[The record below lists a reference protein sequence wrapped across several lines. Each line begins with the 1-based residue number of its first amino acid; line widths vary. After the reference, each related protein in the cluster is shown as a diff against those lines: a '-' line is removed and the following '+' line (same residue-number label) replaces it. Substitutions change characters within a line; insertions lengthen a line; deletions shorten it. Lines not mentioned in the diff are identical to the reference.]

1 MSNKFYTPDGFNDTL
16 PSVCA
21 FKKDAESKLRRL
33 FSLHGYEEIETP
45 GYEYCDIYTKTDFV
59 KEEDLYKLTDS
70 KGRLLCARYD
80 GTIPA
85 ARYAATLAKDRF
97 PLRLSYIENMYRFN
111 QTGGGK
117 QSEFTQAGAELMGIT
132 GSDSDAEIIAMA
144 IRSALEVGVEDLQ
157 VSIGQV
163 GLFEGAVKQM
173 GLDEET
179 ALTVR
184 NAIVAK
190 DSVTI
195 ERTAKDKGLSDS
207 DSKILLMFAEAS
219 GDPDILNEIKG
230 SFTDATAIAAIKN
243 LEEILTA
250 LDDYGYGKYVNVD
263 LGLLGSEGYYTGV
276 IFKGY
281 TYEVGF
287 PIIGGGRYDRTVGVF
302 GRDMECVGFS
312 LGLSLAITA
321 LMRQGL
327 ELESPAAEAIVG
339 YEKGNKDARNSAITL
354 ADQMRVGGTSVIL
367 DTSGMN
373 EEELNRYADENDIQ
387 TVFWINGGQE

>member
-45 GYEYCDIYTKTDFV
+45 GYEYCDIYTKPDFV

-85 ARYAATLAKDRF
+85 ARYAATLAKDRL

-179 ALTVR
+179 ALSVR
-184 NAIVAK
+184 NAIIAK

-195 ERTAKDKGLSDS
+195 DRTAKEKGLSDS
-207 DSKILLMFAEAS
+207 DRNILLMFAESS
-219 GDPDILNEIKG
+219 GDTNILASIKD
-230 SFTDATAIAAIKN
+230 SFTEKTALDAIKN
-243 LEEILTA
+243 LEEILEA
-250 LDDYGYGKYVNVD
+250 LEDYGYTKYVSVD

-327 ELESPAAEAIVG
+327 ELENPAAEAIVG
-339 YEKGNKDARNSAITL
+339 YEKGNKDARSSAISL
-354 ADQMRVGGTSVIL
+354 ADQMRLGGTSVIL
-367 DTSGMN
+367 DTSGMR
-373 EEELNRYADENDIQ
+373 EEDLNAFADENDIQ
-387 TVFWINGGQE
+387 TVFWINGGKD

>member
-85 ARYAATLAKDRF
+85 ARYAATLAKDKL
-97 PLRLSYIENMYRFN
+97 PLRISYIENMYRY
-111 QTGGGK
+111 QQVGGGK
-117 QSEFTQAGAELMGIT
+117 QSEFTQAGVELMGMS
-132 GSDSDAEIIAMA
+132 GSDSDAEIIALA

-157 VSIGQV
+157 VSIGQT

-173 GLDEET
+173 DLDEET

-184 NAIVAK
+184 SAILAK

-195 ERTAKDKGLSDS
+195 ERTAKDKGLSES
-207 DSKILLMFAEAS
+207 DSKLLRMFAESSA
-219 GDPDILNEIKG
+219 DTDILSVIKE
-230 SFTDATAIAAIKN
+230 SFTDKTALDAVKN
-243 LEEILTA
+243 LEEILEA
-250 LDDYGYGKYVNVD
+250 LDDYGFTKYVSIDV
-263 LGLLGSEGYYTGV
+263 GLLGSEDFYTGM

-287 PIIGGGRYDRTVGVF
+287 PILGGGRYDKVVGVF

-327 ELESPAAEAIVG
+327 KLESSVAEAVIG
-339 YEKGNKDARNSAITL
+339 YEKGSRDARSSAITL
-354 ADQMRVGGTSVIL
+354 ADQMRLGGTSVIL
-367 DTSGMN
+367 DTSASS

-387 TVFWINGGQE
+387 TVLWINGGQE

>member
-1 MSNKFYTPDGFNDTL
+1 MGNKFYTPDGFCDTL
-16 PSVCA
+16 PEVCA
-21 FKKDAESKLRRL
+21 FKKDAENKLRNL
-33 FSLHGYEEIETP
+33 YIHHGYTEIETP
-45 GYEYCDIYTKTDFV
+45 GYEYCDIYVDPGFV

-85 ARYAATLAKDRF
+85 ARYAATLAKDKL
-97 PLRLSYIENMYRFN
+97 PLRISYIENMYRYN
-111 QTGGGK
+111 QAGGGK
-117 QSEFTQAGAELMGIT
+117 QSEFTQAGVELMGVS

-144 IRSALEVGVEDLQ
+144 IRSALEVGIGDLQ

-173 GLDEET
+173 GLDEAT
-179 ALTVR
+179 QSKIR
-184 NAIVAK
+184 DAIMAK

-195 ERTAKDKGLSDS
+195 DRVARDLSLSD
-207 DSKILLMFAEAS
+207 DDRKTLLMFSES
-219 GDPDILNEIKG
+219 TGSFEITDEIRAR
-230 SFTDATAIAAIKN
+230 FTDAKALDAIRN
-243 LEEILTA
+243 LEEIKDA
-250 LDDYGYGKYVNVD
+250 LDDYGFGKYVSID
-263 LGLLGSEGYYTGV
+263 PGLLGAQDYYTGM

-287 PIIGGGRYDRTVGVF
+287 PIIGGGRYDKTVGAF

-327 ELESPAAEAIVG
+327 ELEIPGADAVVG
-339 YEKGNKDARNSAITL
+339 YDKGSKDARKTAITM
-354 ADQMRVGGTSVIL
+354 AEQMRCGGSVVIL
-367 DTSGMN
+367 DTSSET
-373 EEELNRYADENDIQ
+373 EEELNAFADENNID
-387 TVFWINGGQE
+387 TVLWFDGGES

>member
-45 GYEYCDIYTKTDFV
+45 GYEYCDIYTKPDFV

-85 ARYAATLAKDRF
+85 ARYAATLAKDRL

-179 ALTVR
+179 ALSVR
-184 NAIVAK
+184 NAIIAK

-195 ERTAKDKGLSDS
+195 DRTAKEKGLSDS
-207 DSKILLMFAEAS
+207 DRNILLMFAESS
-219 GDPDILNEIKG
+219 GDTNILASIKD
-230 SFTDATAIAAIKN
+230 SFTEKTALDAIKN
-243 LEEILTA
+243 LEEILEA
-250 LDDYGYGKYVNVD
+250 LEDYGYTKYVSVD

-327 ELESPAAEAIVG
+327 ELENPAAEAIVG
-339 YEKGNKDARNSAITL
+339 YEKGNKDARSSAISL
-354 ADQMRVGGTSVIL
+354 ADQMRLGGTSVIF
-367 DTSGMN
+367 DTSGMS
-373 EEELNRYADENDIQ
+373 EEDLNAFADENDIQ
-387 TVFWINGGQE
+387 TVFWINGGKD

>member
-97 PLRLSYIENMYRFN
+97 PLRLSYIENMHRFN

-157 VSIGQV
+157 VSIGQA

-287 PIIGGGRYDRTVGVF
+287 HIIGGGRYDRTVGVF

>member
-45 GYEYCDIYTKTDFV
+45 GYEYCDIYTKPDFV

-85 ARYAATLAKDRF
+85 ARYAATLAKDRL

-157 VSIGQV
+157 VSIGQT

-195 ERTAKDKGLSDS
+195 DRTAKEKGLSDS
-207 DSKILLMFAEAS
+207 DRKILLMFAESS
-219 GDPDILNEIKG
+219 GDTNILADIKA
-230 SFTDATAIAAIKN
+230 SFTEKTALDAIRN
-243 LEEILTA
+243 LEEILEA
-250 LDDYGYGKYVNVD
+250 LEDYGYTKYVSVD

-321 LMRQGL
+321 LLRQGL
-327 ELESPAAEAIVG
+327 ELESPAAEAVVG
-339 YEKGNKDARNSAITL
+339 YEKGNKDARSSAISL
-354 ADQMRVGGTSVIL
+354 ADQMRLGGTSVIL
-367 DTSGMN
+367 DTSGMS
-373 EEELNRYADENDIQ
+373 EEELNAFADENDIQ
-387 TVFWINGGQE
+387 TVLWINGGQN

>member
-45 GYEYCDIYTKTDFV
+45 GYEYCDIYTKPDFV
-59 KEEDLYKLTDS
+59 KEEDLYNLTDS

-85 ARYAATLAKDRF
+85 ARYAATLAKDRL

-157 VSIGQV
+157 VSIGQT

-195 ERTAKDKGLSDS
+195 DRTAKEKGLSDS
-207 DSKILLMFAEAS
+207 DRKVLLMFAESS
-219 GDPDILNEIKG
+219 GDTNILADIKA
-230 SFTDATAIAAIKN
+230 SFTEKTALDAIRN
-243 LEEILTA
+243 LEEILEA
-250 LDDYGYGKYVNVD
+250 LEDYGYTKYVSVD

-321 LMRQGL
+321 LLRQGL
-327 ELESPAAEAIVG
+327 ELESPAAEAVVG
-339 YEKGNKDARNSAITL
+339 YEKGNKDARSSAISL
-354 ADQMRVGGTSVIL
+354 ADQMRLGGTSVIL
-367 DTSGMN
+367 DTSGMS
-373 EEELNRYADENDIQ
+373 EEELNAFADENDIQ
-387 TVFWINGGQE
+387 TVLWINGGQN

>member
-230 SFTDATAIAAIKN
+230 SFTDATAIEAIKN

-354 ADQMRVGGTSVIL
+354 ADQMRIGGTSVIL

>member
-45 GYEYCDIYTKTDFV
+45 GYEYCDIYTKPDFV

-85 ARYAATLAKDRF
+85 ARYAATLAKDRL

-179 ALTVR
+179 ALSVR
-184 NAIVAK
+184 NAIIAK

-195 ERTAKDKGLSDS
+195 DRTAKEKGLSDS
-207 DSKILLMFAEAS
+207 DRNILLMFAESS
-219 GDPDILNEIKG
+219 GDTNILASIKD
-230 SFTDATAIAAIKN
+230 SFTEKTALDAIKN
-243 LEEILTA
+243 LEEILEA
-250 LDDYGYGKYVNVD
+250 LEDYGYTKYVSVD

-327 ELESPAAEAIVG
+327 ELENPAAEAIVG
-339 YEKGNKDARNSAITL
+339 YEKGNKDARSSAISL
-354 ADQMRVGGTSVIL
+354 ADQMRLGGTSVIL
-367 DTSGMN
+367 DTSGMS
-373 EEELNRYADENDIQ
+373 EEDLNAFADENDIQ
-387 TVFWINGGQE
+387 TVFWINGGKD

>member
-45 GYEYCDIYTKTDFV
+45 GYEYCDIYTKPDFV

-85 ARYAATLAKDRF
+85 ARYAATLAKDRL

-157 VSIGQV
+157 VSIGQT

-195 ERTAKDKGLSDS
+195 DRTAKEKGLSDS
-207 DSKILLMFAEAS
+207 DRKVLLMFAESS
-219 GDPDILNEIKG
+219 GDTNILADIKA
-230 SFTDATAIAAIKN
+230 SFTEKTALDAIRN
-243 LEEILTA
+243 LEEILEA
-250 LDDYGYGKYVNVD
+250 LEDYGYTKYVSVD

-321 LMRQGL
+321 LLRQGL
-327 ELESPAAEAIVG
+327 ELESPAAEAVVG
-339 YEKGNKDARNSAITL
+339 YEKGNKDARSSAISL
-354 ADQMRVGGTSVIL
+354 ADQMRLGGTSVIL
-367 DTSGMN
+367 DTSGMS
-373 EEELNRYADENDIQ
+373 EEELNAFADENDIQ
-387 TVFWINGGQE
+387 TVLWINGGQN

>member
-45 GYEYCDIYTKTDFV
+45 GYEYCDIYTKPDFV

-85 ARYAATLAKDRF
+85 ARYAATLAKDRL

-179 ALTVR
+179 ALSVR
-184 NAIVAK
+184 NAIIAK

-195 ERTAKDKGLSDS
+195 DRTAKEKGLTDS
-207 DSKILLMFAEAS
+207 DRNILLMFAESS
-219 GDPDILNEIKG
+219 GDTNILSSIKE
-230 SFTDATAIAAIKN
+230 SFTEKTALDAIKN
-243 LEEILTA
+243 LEEILEA
-250 LDDYGYGKYVNVD
+250 LEDYGYTKYVSVD

-327 ELESPAAEAIVG
+327 ELESPAAEAVVG
-339 YEKGNKDARNSAITL
+339 YEKGNKDARSSAISL
-354 ADQMRVGGTSVIL
+354 ADQMRLGGTSVIL

-373 EEELNRYADENDIQ
+373 EEELNAFADENDIQ
-387 TVFWINGGQE
+387 TVFWINGGQN

>member
-1 MSNKFYTPDGFNDTL
+1 MGNKFYTPDGFCDTL
-16 PSVCA
+16 PEVCA
-21 FKKDAESKLRRL
+21 FKKDAENKLRNL
-33 FSLHGYEEIETP
+33 YIHHGYTEIETP
-45 GYEYCDIYTKTDFV
+45 GYEYCDIYVNPDFV

-85 ARYAATLAKDRF
+85 ARYAATLAKDKL
-97 PLRLSYIENMYRFN
+97 PLRICYIENMYRYN
-111 QTGGGK
+111 QAGGGK

-195 ERTAKDKGLSDS
+195 ERTAKDKGLSES

-230 SFTDATAIAAIKN
+230 SFTDATAIEAIKN

>member
-132 GSDSDAEIIAMA
+132 GSDSDAEIIALA

-219 GDPDILNEIKG
+219 GDPDILDEIKG
-230 SFTDATAIAAIKN
+230 SFTDSTAIEAIKN

-327 ELESPAAEAIVG
+327 ELESPVAEAIVG
-339 YEKGNKDARNSAITL
+339 YEKGNKDARSSAISL
-354 ADQMRVGGTSVIL
+354 ADQMRLGGTSVIL

>member
-85 ARYAATLAKDRF
+85 ARFAATLAKDRL

-117 QSEFTQAGAELMGIT
+117 QSEFTQAGAE
-132 GSDSDAEIIAMA
+132 
-144 IRSALEVGVEDLQ
+144 
-157 VSIGQV
+157 
-163 GLFEGAVKQM
+163 VKQM

-184 NAIVAK
+184 NAIVAT

-195 ERTAKDKGLSDS
+195 ERTAKDKGLSES

-219 GDPDILNEIKG
+219 GDPDILDEIRG
-230 SFTDATAIAAIKN
+230 SFTDSTAIEAIKN

>member
-45 GYEYCDIYTKTDFV
+45 GYEYCDIYTKPDFV

-179 ALTVR
+179 ALSVR
-184 NAIVAK
+184 NAIIAK

-195 ERTAKDKGLSDS
+195 DRTAKEKGLTDS
-207 DSKILLMFAEAS
+207 DRNILLMFAESS
-219 GDPDILNEIKG
+219 GDTNILSSIKE
-230 SFTDATAIAAIKN
+230 SFTEKTALDAIKN
-243 LEEILTA
+243 LEEILEA
-250 LDDYGYGKYVNVD
+250 LEDYGYTKYVSVD

-327 ELESPAAEAIVG
+327 ELESPAAEAVVG
-339 YEKGNKDARNSAITL
+339 YEKGNKDARSSAISL
-354 ADQMRVGGTSVIL
+354 ADQMRLGGTSVIL

-373 EEELNRYADENDIQ
+373 EEELNTFADENDIQ
-387 TVFWINGGQE
+387 TVFWINGGQN

>member
-45 GYEYCDIYTKTDFV
+45 GYEYCDIYTKPDFV

-85 ARYAATLAKDRF
+85 ARYAATLAKDRL

-179 ALTVR
+179 ALSVR
-184 NAIVAK
+184 NAIIAK

-195 ERTAKDKGLSDS
+195 DRTAKEKGLTDS
-207 DSKILLMFAEAS
+207 DRNILLMFAESS
-219 GDPDILNEIKG
+219 GDTNILSSIKE
-230 SFTDATAIAAIKN
+230 SFTEKTALDAIKN
-243 LEEILTA
+243 LEEILEA
-250 LDDYGYGKYVNVD
+250 LEDYGYTKYVSVD

-327 ELESPAAEAIVG
+327 ELESPAAEAVVG
-339 YEKGNKDARNSAITL
+339 YEKGNKDARSSAISL
-354 ADQMRVGGTSVIL
+354 ADQMRLGGTSVIL

-373 EEELNRYADENDIQ
+373 EEELNTFADENDIQ
-387 TVFWINGGQE
+387 TVFWINGGQN

>member
-190 DSVTI
+190 DSVTV

-230 SFTDATAIAAIKN
+230 SFTDATALDAIRN

>member
-132 GSDSDAEIIAMA
+132 GSDSDAEVIALA

-195 ERTAKDKGLSDS
+195 ERTAKDKGLSES

-219 GDPDILNEIKG
+219 GDPDLLDEIRG
-230 SFTDATAIAAIKN
+230 SFTDSTAIEAIKN

-339 YEKGNKDARNSAITL
+339 YEKGNKDARSSAISL
-354 ADQMRVGGTSVIL
+354 ADQMRLGGTSVIL

-387 TVFWINGGQE
+387 TVFWINGGQD

>member
-1 MSNKFYTPDGFNDTL
+1 MSSKFYTPDGFNDTL
-16 PSVCA
+16 PGVCA

-45 GYEYCDIYTKTDFV
+45 GFEYADIYTKPDFL

-85 ARYAATLAKDRF
+85 ARYAATLAKDKL

-132 GSDSDAEIIAMA
+132 GSDSDAEVIAMA
-144 IRSALEVGVEDLQ
+144 IRSALEIGVTDLQ
-157 VSIGQV
+157 VSIGQT
-163 GLFEGAVKQM
+163 GLFEGAVSQT

-179 ALTVR
+179 ALVIR
-184 NAIVAK
+184 DAITAK

-195 ERTAKDKGLSDS
+195 ERVSKEKGLTD
-207 DSKILLMFAEAS
+207 DNRDMFLMFAQPT
-219 GDPDILNEIKG
+219 GDADILDQMKG
-230 SFTDATAIAAIKN
+230 FFTDPIAKEALQN
-243 LEEILTA
+243 LEEILEA
-250 LDDYGYGKYVNVD
+250 LEDYGYQKYVSID
-263 LGLLGSEGYYTGV
+263 PGLLGSVDYYTGV
-276 IFKGY
+276 VFKGY

-302 GRDMECVGFS
+302 GREMECVGFS
-312 LGLSLAITA
+312 FGLSLAITA

-327 ELESPAAEAIVG
+327 ELPDPAPEAVVG
-339 YEKGNKDARNSAITL
+339 YEKSNKDARRSAITL
-354 ADQMRVGGTSVIL
+354 AEQMRLGGTSVIL
-367 DTSGMN
+367 DTSSAS
-373 EEELNRYADENDIQ
+373 EEELNKFADDNDIQ
-387 TVFWINGGQE
+387 TVFWFDGGEK

>member
-195 ERTAKDKGLSDS
+195 ERTAKDKGLSES

-219 GDPDILNEIKG
+219 GDPDILDEIRG
-230 SFTDATAIAAIKN
+230 SFTDSTAIEAIKN

-339 YEKGNKDARNSAITL
+339 YEKGNKDARSSAISL
-354 ADQMRVGGTSVIL
+354 ADQMRLGGTSVIL

-387 TVFWINGGQE
+387 TVFWINGGQD

>member
-230 SFTDATAIAAIKN
+230 SFTDATAIEAIKN

>member
-132 GSDSDAEIIAMA
+132 GSDSDAEIIALA

-195 ERTAKDKGLSDS
+195 ERTAKDKGLSES

-219 GDPDILNEIKG
+219 GDPDLLDEIRG
-230 SFTDATAIAAIKN
+230 SFTDSTAIEAIKN

-339 YEKGNKDARNSAITL
+339 YEKGNKDARSSAISL
-354 ADQMRVGGTSVIL
+354 ADQMRLGGTSVIL

-387 TVFWINGGQE
+387 TVFWINGGQD

>member
-45 GYEYCDIYTKTDFV
+45 GYEYCDIYTKPDFV

-85 ARYAATLAKDRF
+85 ARYAATLAKDRL

-132 GSDSDAEIIAMA
+132 GSDSDAEIIALA

-157 VSIGQV
+157 VSIGQT
-163 GLFEGAVKQM
+163 GLFEGAVRQM

-184 NAIVAK
+184 NAIIAK

-195 ERTAKDKGLSDS
+195 ERTAKDKGLSES
-207 DSKILLMFAEAS
+207 DSKVLLMFAESS
-219 GDPDILNEIKG
+219 GEADILNEIKG
-230 SFTDATAIAAIKN
+230 SFTDKAALDAIKN
-243 LEEILTA
+243 LEEILEA
-250 LDDYGYGKYVNVD
+250 LEDYGYTKYVSVD

-327 ELESPAAEAIVG
+327 ELESPAAEAVVG
-339 YEKGNKDARNSAITL
+339 YEKGNKDARSSAISL
-354 ADQMRVGGTSVIL
+354 ADQMRLGGTSVIL

-373 EEELNRYADENDIQ
+373 EEELNAFADENDIQ

>member
-190 DSVTI
+190 DSVTV

-230 SFTDATAIAAIKN
+230 SFTDATAIEAIKN

>member
-45 GYEYCDIYTKTDFV
+45 GYEYCDIYTKPDFV

-85 ARYAATLAKDRF
+85 ARYAATLAKDRL

-179 ALTVR
+179 ALSVR
-184 NAIVAK
+184 NAIIAK

-195 ERTAKDKGLSDS
+195 DRTAKEKGLTDS
-207 DSKILLMFAEAS
+207 DRNILLMFAESS
-219 GDPDILNEIKG
+219 GDTNILSSIKE
-230 SFTDATAIAAIKN
+230 SFTEKTALDAIKN
-243 LEEILTA
+243 LEEILEA
-250 LDDYGYGKYVNVD
+250 LEDYGYTKYVSVD

-387 TVFWINGGQE
+387 TVFWINGGHE

>member
-85 ARYAATLAKDRF
+85 ARYAATLAKDKL
-97 PLRLSYIENMYRFN
+97 PLRISYIENMYRY
-111 QTGGGK
+111 QQVGGGK
-117 QSEFTQAGAELMGIT
+117 QSEFTQAGVELMGMS
-132 GSDSDAEIIAMA
+132 GSDSDAEIIALA

-157 VSIGQV
+157 VSIGQT

-184 NAIVAK
+184 SAILAK

-195 ERTAKDKGLSDS
+195 ERTAKDKGLSES
-207 DSKILLMFAEAS
+207 DSKLLRIFAESSA
-219 GDPDILNEIKG
+219 DTDILSVIKE
-230 SFTDATAIAAIKN
+230 SFTDKTALDAVKN
-243 LEEILTA
+243 LEEILEA
-250 LDDYGYGKYVNVD
+250 LDDYGFTKYVSIDV
-263 LGLLGSEGYYTGV
+263 GLLGSEDFYTGM

-287 PIIGGGRYDRTVGVF
+287 PILGGGRYDKVVGVF

-327 ELESPAAEAIVG
+327 KLESSVAEAVIG
-339 YEKGNKDARNSAITL
+339 YEKGSRDARSSAITL
-354 ADQMRVGGTSVIL
+354 ADQMRLGGTSVIL
-367 DTSGMN
+367 DTSASS

-387 TVFWINGGQE
+387 TVLWINGGQE

>member
-132 GSDSDAEIIAMA
+132 GSDSDAEIIALA

-195 ERTAKDKGLSDS
+195 ERTAKDKGLSES

-219 GDPDILNEIKG
+219 GDPDILDEIRG
-230 SFTDATAIAAIKN
+230 SFTDSTAIEAIKN

-250 LDDYGYGKYVNVD
+250 LEDYGYGKYVNVD

-339 YEKGNKDARNSAITL
+339 YEKGNKDARSSAISL
-354 ADQMRVGGTSVIL
+354 ADQMRLGGTAVIL

>member
-97 PLRLSYIENMYRFN
+97 PLRLSYIENMHRFN

-157 VSIGQV
+157 VSIGQA

>member
-45 GYEYCDIYTKTDFV
+45 GYEYCDIYTKPDFV

-85 ARYAATLAKDRF
+85 ARYAATLAKDRL

-179 ALTVR
+179 ALSVR
-184 NAIVAK
+184 NAIIAK

-195 ERTAKDKGLSDS
+195 DRTAKEKGLSDS
-207 DSKILLMFAEAS
+207 DRNILLMFAESS
-219 GDPDILNEIKG
+219 GDTNILASIKD
-230 SFTDATAIAAIKN
+230 SFTEKMALDAIKN
-243 LEEILTA
+243 LEEILEA
-250 LDDYGYGKYVNVD
+250 LEDYGYTKYVSVD

-327 ELESPAAEAIVG
+327 ELENPAAEAIVG
-339 YEKGNKDARNSAITL
+339 YEKGNKDARSSAISL
-354 ADQMRVGGTSVIL
+354 ADQMRLGSTSVIL
-367 DTSGMN
+367 DTSGMS
-373 EEELNRYADENDIQ
+373 EEDLNAFADENDIQ
-387 TVFWINGGQE
+387 TVFWINGGKD

>member
-85 ARYAATLAKDRF
+85 ARFAATLAKDRL

-195 ERTAKDKGLSDS
+195 ERTAKDKGLSES

-219 GDPDILNEIKG
+219 GDPDILDEIRG
-230 SFTDATAIAAIKN
+230 SFTDSTAIEAIKN

-339 YEKGNKDARNSAITL
+339 YEKGNKDARSSAISI
-354 ADQMRVGGTSVIL
+354 ADQMRLGGTSVIL

>member
-195 ERTAKDKGLSDS
+195 ERTAKDKGLSES